1 MKAPPRSRL
10 ALLHYTAPPQTGGVE
25 AILGAHA
32 SLLRRA
38 GHDVRVIAGRGRAE
52 LVPEVDSRHPAVERV
67 ARQLAEGLAA
77 TEEFEAL
84 RSSLVTRLR
93 PLLEDREVLIAH
105 NILTMPFNL
114 PLAAALGDLGKPV
127 LAWTHD
133 LAWINPRYAE
143 YRREGWPYSI
153 LCRAQPGTTYVAI
166 SRTRRREI
174 CGLMGLAPRAVP
186 VIPNGVDAE
195 ALWGLS
201 PLTRRLAARG
211 GFASA
216 DPLVL
221 VPVRLTR
228 RKRIELALEAA
239 ALLADRRPG
248 LRLVVSGPLG
258 PHSADNRA
266 YWDDLRR
273 LRQRLG
279 LDRVVCFLHELGPP
293 EGAHPVNERSIAEL
307 YRMADAVLLPSES
320 EGFGLPLLEAAL
332 CRTPLVCADLP
343 VLREIPGGA
352 HLFPANAAPEE
363 VARILETALRGR
375 AARAKRE
382 VARRYSWA
390 AVAGAIEQTLGAAVG

>member
-1 MKAPPRSRL
+1 MKASPRRRL
-10 ALLHYTAPPQTGGVE
+10 ALLHYTAPPQAGGVE

-38 GHDVRVIAGRGRAE
+38 GHDVRVIAGQGRAE
-52 LVPEVDSRHPAVERV
+52 LVPEIDSRHPAVERI
-67 ARQLAEGLAA
+67 AHELAEGRPA
-77 TEEFEAL
+77 TDQFEAL
-84 RSSLVTRLR
+84 RSRLVARLR

-114 PLAAALGDLGKPV
+114 PLAAALEDLGKPV

-133 LAWINPRYAE
+133 LAWVNPRYAA
-143 YRREGWPYSI
+143 YRRDGWPWTI
-153 LCRAQPGTTYVAI
+153 LCRPQPEATYVAI

-174 CGLMGLAPRAVP
+174 CGVLGLPPRAVP

-201 PLTRRLAARG
+201 SATRRLAFRG
-211 GFASA
+211 GFGGA

-239 ALLADRRPG
+239 ALLAERHPR

-293 EGAHPVNERSIAEL
+293 KGTHPVNERSVAEL
-307 YRMADAVLLPSES
+307 YRMADVVLLPSES

-352 HLFPANAAPEE
+352 HLFPVDAGPEE
-363 VARILETALRGR
+363 VARSLDAALRGR
-375 AARAKRE
+375 AARAKRG

-390 AVAGAIEQTLGAAVG
+390 TVAGAIERTLGAALG